1 MATTIDA
8 LGLAEGFEKAGFSRE
23 QALGMAR
30 AIRDHSHET
39 LASKADLHEFELRL
53 DVRFAQLEQRF
64 ETRFAQLE
72 QKIADGQIGLIKW
85 FTGMLVAQAAAIV
98 ALIKLLPG

>member
-8 LGLAEGFEKAGFSRE
+8 LGLAEDFEKAGFPRD

-39 LASKADLHEFELRL
+39 WRPRPTCTSSSCAWRSASRSSSI
-53 DVRFAQLEQRF
+53 
-64 ETRFAQLE
+64 E
-72 QKIADGQIGLIKW
+72 QKIADVQIGLIKW
-85 FTGMLVAQAAAIV
+85 FTGIMIAQAAAIV
-98 ALIKLLPG
+98 ALVKLLPGPS

>member
-8 LGLAEGFEKAGFSRE
+8 LGLAEDFEKAGFSRD

-39 LASKADLHEFELRL
+39 LASKADLHELELRL
-53 DVRFAQLEQRF
+53 EVRFAQI
-64 ETRFAQLE
+64 E
-72 QKIADGQIGLIKW
+72 QKIADVQIGMIKW
-85 FTGMLVAQAAAIV
+85 FTGIMIAQGAAIV
-98 ALIKLLPG
+98 ALIKLLPGSS